1 MRQYNNKATKQFFS
15 QVMKVKKIAKKNL
28 NEVARMS
35 LALWTDSSFEGEYE
49 EAEDTLQSKKK
60 TCFLLKDKKKYIG
73 FISLSLR
80 KEYVDGMTSSPL
92 TYIEGIYV
100 DPAYR
105 RQGLGE
111 KLIALGAEWGK
122 KKGCLQYASDTD
134 WYNEASINMHKKS
147 GFQEVSKVICFV
159 KDL

>member
-1 MRQYNNKATKQFFS
+1 
-15 QVMKVKKIAKKNL
+15 MKIKKIAKKNL
-28 NEVARMS
+28 KEVARMS

-49 EAEDTLQSKKK
+49 EAKDTLQSKKK
-60 TCFLLKDKKKYIG
+60 TCFLLKDKKAYIG
-73 FISLSLR
+73 YISLSLR

-105 RQGLGE
+105 RQGLGA
-111 KLIALGAEWGK
+111 KLIELGATWGK

-134 WYNEASINMHKKS
+134 LYNDASINMHKKH
-147 GFQEVSKVICFV
+147 GFKEVSRVVCFV

>member
-1 MRQYNNKATKQFFS
+1 MK
-15 QVMKVKKIAKKNL
+15 MKVKKISKKNL
-28 NEVARMS
+28 KEVARMS
-35 LALWTDSSFEGEYE
+35 LALWTDSSLEEEYE
-49 EAEDTLQSKKK
+49 DAEEVLRSKKK
-60 TCFLLKDKKKYIG
+60 TCFLLKDKGAYVG
-73 FISLSLR
+73 YISLSLR

-111 KLIALGAEWGK
+111 QLIALGAEWGK
-122 KKGCLQYASDTD
+122 EKGCSQYASDTAL
-134 WYNEASINMHKKS
+134 YNTASISMHKKN
-147 GFQEVSKVICFV
+147 GFKEVSRVVCFV